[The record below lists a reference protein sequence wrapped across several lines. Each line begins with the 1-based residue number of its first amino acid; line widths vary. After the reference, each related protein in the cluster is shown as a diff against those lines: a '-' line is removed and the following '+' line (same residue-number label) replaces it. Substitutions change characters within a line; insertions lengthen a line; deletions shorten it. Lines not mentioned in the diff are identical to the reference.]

1 MSLARSDEQQE
12 EQSEAFLS
20 HDGNPVEAN
29 DNLLTGRQAWCLYV
43 SHFLSMWNSRTY
55 EYAAVSIVALQR
67 QQAG

>member
-20 HDGNPVEAN
+20 HDDNPVKAN
-29 DNLLTGRQAWCLYV
+29 GDVFTSKQAWCLYV

-55 EYAAVSIVALQR
+55 EYATVSMVALR
-67 QQAG
+67 RREAG